1 MRFRLPAGERSSLP
15 FSGTLRRFQIL
26 AQPLVLFLEPLILFA
41 QSLVVFFEPLEF
53 LLSVLSLFP
62 GFVSLSSRTSQFP
75 HKFPNTPAR
84 IEILEKQIIL

>member
-26 AQPLVLFLEPLILFA
+26 AQP
-41 QSLVVFFEPLEF
+41 LVVFFEPLEF

-84 IEILEKQIIL
+84 I